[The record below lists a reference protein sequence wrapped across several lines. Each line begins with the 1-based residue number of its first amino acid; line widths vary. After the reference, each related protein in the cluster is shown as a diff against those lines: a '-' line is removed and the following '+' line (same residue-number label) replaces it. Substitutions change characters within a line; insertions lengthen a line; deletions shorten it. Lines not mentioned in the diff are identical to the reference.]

1 MSNTKI
7 IKVKIDTLNAL
18 QGLKVNYK
26 ITSYDEVISEL
37 IRMSY
42 SKEQIER
49 NTNDDLMFNLKNG
62 DKKILNRIEALH
74 TRIGYFEKDYFLK
87 IDDISD
93 KIDDISI
100 DKKSI
105 KPIDKNEKNIDTSD
119 EKKYRKQIED
129 LEISHQEIE
138 KINEKLYK
146 KLNLLNSKFIKKT
159 GVFASGY
166 ELNLTTEEYQKIFE

>member
-18 QGLKVNYK
+18 QGLKINYN

-87 IDDISD
+87 IDDIFD
-93 KIDDISI
+93 ADQCMFFPTIIFRHNRLR
-100 DKKSI
+100 
-105 KPIDKNEKNIDTSD
+105 PT
-119 EKKYRKQIED
+119 
-129 LEISHQEIE
+129 H
-138 KINEKLYK
+138 
-146 KLNLLNSKFIKKT
+146 KFIKNYK
-159 GVFASGY
+159 FSQ
-166 ELNLTTEEYQKIFE
+166 NLFG

>member
-1 MSNTKI
+1 MSNTTL
-7 IKVKIDTLNAL
+7 IKVKKDTLES
-18 QGLKVNYK
+18 LKVLK
-26 ITSYDEVISEL
+26 VSFDISSYDELISEL
-37 IRMSY
+37 IRLSH
-42 SKEQIER
+42 SKERFEKFSI
-49 NTNDDLMFNLKNG
+49 DDIILSQ
-62 DKKILNRIEALH
+62 KKIEKNILRRVESLH
-74 TRIGYFEKDYFLK
+74 TRIGYYEKDYFLK
-87 IDDISD
+87 IGDISD

-119 EKKYRKQIED
+119 EKKYRKQSED

>member
-49 NTNDDLMFNLKNG
+49 NTIDDLMFNLKNG

-87 IDDISD
+87 IDDIFDAVEERKNNSGEKKETK
-93 KIDDISI
+93 KIEE
-100 DKKSI
+100 KSNVI
-105 KPIDKNEKNIDTSD
+105 D

-129 LEISHQEIE
+129 LELSHQELEQINAE
-138 KINEKLYK
+138 INRKINLI
-146 KLNLLNSKFIKKT
+146 NSKIVKKT

-166 ELNLTTEEYQKIFE
+166 EMNLSEEEYNNIFK

>member
-26 ITSYDEVISEL
+26 ISSYDEVISEL

-49 NTNDDLMFNLKNG
+49 NTIDDLMFNMRNG
-62 DKKILNRIEALH
+62 DKKILSRIEALH

-87 IDDISD
+87 IGDISD

-105 KPIDKNEKNIDTSD
+105 QPIDKNEKNIDTSD

-138 KINEKLYK
+138 KVNEKLYK
-146 KLNLLNSKFIKKT
+146 KLNLLNSKFIKKN
-159 GVFASGY
+159 GVFGSGY
-166 ELNLTTEEYQKIFE
+166 ELNLTPEEYQKIFE

>member
-1 MSNTKI
+1 MGNQANSPRQLLHK
-7 IKVKIDTLNAL
+7 
-18 QGLKVNYK
+18 
-26 ITSYDEVISEL
+26 
-37 IRMSY
+37 
-42 SKEQIER
+42 
-49 NTNDDLMFNLKNG
+49 
-62 DKKILNRIEALH
+62 NRIAPAMIN
-74 TRIGYFEKDYFLK
+74 RRADVVNG
-87 IDDISD
+87 DISD

-100 DKKSI
+100 NKKSI

-119 EKKYRKQIED
+119 EKKYRKQIEY

>member
-18 QGLKVNYK
+18 QGLKVNYN

-74 TRIGYFEKDYFLK
+74 IRIGYFEKDYFLK
-87 IDDISD
+87 IDDIFD
-93 KIDDISI
+93 AVEEIKNNNG
-100 DKKSI
+100 KKKEPKMI
-105 KPIDKNEKNIDTSD
+105 EEKGNAID

-129 LEISHQEIE
+129 LELSHQELE
-138 KINEKLYK
+138 QINGEINR
-146 KLNLLNSKFIKKT
+146 KLNLINSKIEKKT

-166 ELNLTTEEYQKIFE
+166 EINLTEEEYRKIQ